1 MSLSDTAIRN
11 AKPKEKPYKITDGKG
26 LYLLVTKSGR
36 YFRFDY
42 RFGGKR
48 LTLALGVYPDMT
60 LKVAREKHGEARQ
73 QLANGIDP
81 GQFKKSIKNMDKAR
95 AANSFEAVAREW
107 FFKKSPVWAESH
119 SLKIIARL
127 EQDIFPWLG
136 GKPINEVTAPDLLAA
151 LRRVESRGAVDTA
164 HRAKQT
170 CSQIFRYAI
179 ATGRAER
186 DTAADLRGA
195 LQSINKQHFP
205 TITEPPKIGALLRN
219 LNEYS
224 GSFVVKC
231 ALKLAPLTFVRPGE
245 LRHAEWNEI
254 DMNLAE
260 WRIPAAKM
268 KMKTTH
274 IIPLSRQALQ
284 ILQDLRPLTGSGK
297 YLFPSIRTTDR
308 PMSENTVNGAL
319 RRLGYTKEELTGHGF
334 RGMAS
339 TSLHEHGWPSDIIER
354 QLAHG
359 ERNPVK
365 AAYNHAEYLPER
377 RRMMQAWADYL
388 DGLATG
394 GKIVSLKF
402 DSIKK

>member
-11 AKPKEKPYKITDGKG
+11 AKPKEKPYKIADGKG

-48 LTLALGVYPDMT
+48 LTLALGVYPDMS
-60 LKVAREKHGEARQ
+60 LKAAREKHREARQ
-73 QLANGIDP
+73 LLANGVDP
-81 GQFKKSIKNMDKAR
+81 GQFKKAIKNMDKTR
-95 AANSFEAVAREW
+95 AANSFEAVSREW
-107 FFKKSPVWAESH
+107 FSKKSPVWAKSH

-136 GKPINEVTAPDLLAA
+136 GKPITEVTAPDLLAA
-151 LRRVESRGAVDTA
+151 LHRIESRGAVDTA

-179 ATGRAER
+179 ATGRADR
-186 DTAADLRGA
+186 DPAADLRGA

-205 TITEPPKIGALLRN
+205 TITEPSKMGALLRN
-219 LNEYS
+219 MNDYS

-254 DMNLAE
+254 DMDQAE

-284 ILQDLRPLTGSGK
+284 ILKDLHPLTGSGK
-297 YLFPSIRTTDR
+297 YLFPSVRTTDR

-319 RRLGYTKEELTGHGF
+319 RRLGYTKEEMTGHGF

-339 TSLHEHGWPSDIIER
+339 TSLHELGWPSDIIER

-359 ERNPVK
+359 ERNQVK
-365 AAYNHAEYLPER
+365 AAYNHAEYLPDR
-377 RRMMQAWADYL
+377 RHMMQAWADYL
-388 DGLATG
+388 DSLATG
-394 GKIVSLKF
+394 GKIIPVKF
-402 DSIKK
+402 GGMKK